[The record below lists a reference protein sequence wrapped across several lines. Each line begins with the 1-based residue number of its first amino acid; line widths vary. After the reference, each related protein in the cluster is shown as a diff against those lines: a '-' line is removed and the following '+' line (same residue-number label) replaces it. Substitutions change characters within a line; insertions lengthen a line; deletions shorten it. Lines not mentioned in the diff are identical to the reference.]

1 MSFIFIPTISSHK
14 LNQAQFHSKN
24 SIPFPE
30 ISIGEILE
38 AGVIETMKD
47 QKTLITLKGV
57 TMQADSE
64 VHLNAGDKIQVKV
77 ETVHPQL
84 VLRIME
90 GGYSEESN
98 LADYLRW
105 HRSNPDALSHMMTEA
120 MRQFNSANLGK
131 LLRHLPG
138 ADFQK
143 IFTVLKSL
151 LYSTETK
158 GSNFLRDYLSKLGLT
173 MESQLGKV
181 VEGRSNIGEGDL
193 QAESLKGLLTE
204 LSSDLHNLLMNKDAL
219 DGEESIKLASLSKY
233 VDSSIKTIESHQIIN
248 IILQEAENKYLFQI
262 PIVFP
267 DGVRKG
273 DIFVEYDR
281 HAREKGEKGQYRV
294 IFFLSMDVL
303 GDMIIDAELKGD
315 KIDCVVKCA
324 DQDVCAFISSFLEE
338 LRGSL
343 LALGCKIDMV
353 KCVTG
358 VDLVKEK
365 LDYYQDR
372 VLYNSEVI
380 DLFA

>member
-1 MSFIFIPTISSHK
+1 M
-14 LNQAQFHSKN
+14 
-24 SIPFPE
+24 
-30 ISIGEILE
+30 G
-38 AGVIETMKD
+38 D
-47 QKTLITLKGV
+47 QKMLITLKGV
-57 TMQADSE
+57 SMQADSE

-77 ETVHPQL
+77 ETLHPQL
-84 VLRIME
+84 ILRIIE

-98 LADYLRW
+98 LADYMRW
-105 HRSNPDALSHMMTEA
+105 HRSNPEALSHMLTEA
-120 MRQFNSANLGK
+120 MRQFNSADLGK
-131 LLRHLPG
+131 LLRYLPG

-151 LYSTETK
+151 LYSAETK

-173 MESQLGKV
+173 VESQLRKV
-181 VEGRSNIGEGDL
+181 VEGRSGIGNSDL
-193 QAESLKGLLTE
+193 QAENLKGLLTE
-204 LSSDLHNLLMNKDAL
+204 LSSDLHNLLMNRDSF
-219 DGEESIKLASLSKY
+219 DGEEKIALDSLSKY

-248 IILQEAENKYLFQI
+248 FILQEAENKYLFQI

-281 HAREKGEKGQYRV
+281 HAREKGEKGQYRI

-324 DQDVCAFISSFLEE
+324 DQNICDFISSSLGE
-338 LRGSL
+338 LRESL
-343 LALGCKIDMV
+343 LSLGCKIDMV
-353 KCVTG
+353 KCVAG
-358 VDLVKEK
+358 GDLAKEK

-372 VLYNSEVI
+372 VLYNSDVI